1 MHEMDAGKEHLMSVC
16 GELDGLRSRAHLER
30 FLAKHGLVRSQN
42 GPAAQFEVA
51 SGKTSGVWV
60 EVVVAFEPSD
70 GSRGFFASMLV
81 TRHSKVEHLRLCV
94 LTS

>member
-1 MHEMDAGKEHLMSVC
+1 MHEVDAGKEHLMSVC

-30 FLAKHGLVRSQN
+30 FLAKHGLVRSQRV
-42 GPAAQFEVA
+42 PAAQFDVA
-51 SGKTSGVWV
+51 SGITSGFWI

-81 TRHSKVEHLRLCV
+81 TRHSKVEHLRQCV
-94 LTS
+94 LTD